1 MRVALAL
8 AAVVASSGVPS
19 GSRVPSPS
27 GSRVPSPSISRVPS
41 PSGVSIPPG
50 NYCQLSIR
58 RFLYPVGYNIT
69 TLSLPGEPFCGGSDA
84 CQRACCARPGC
95 LGWRFDFWGMEAP
108 GAPRPDV
115 CVGSCSIAVTSEPVG
130 VWAAIAS
137 RTSIQTMSRGR
148 HFQSGRYNGADGKV
162 ACCAQVPSGSASA
175 SRAPPR
181 SAAATASRSHSRSRT
196 RTGSRTRKPK

>member
-1 MRVALAL
+1 MQMRVALAL
-8 AAVVASSGVPS
+8 AAVVASSGV
-19 GSRVPSPS
+19 PS

-58 RFLYPVGYNIT
+58 RFLYPDGYNIT

-108 GAPRPDV
+108 GRP
-115 CVGSCSIAVTSEPVG
+115 CCSIAVTSEPVG

-137 RTSIQTMSRGR
+137 RTSMQTMSRGH
-148 HFQSGRYNGADGKV
+148 HFQSGRYNGADGKA